1 MIENKTI
8 DICDELKQNF
18 IDFAYEANSQRA
30 FPDARDGLKPGQRAC
45 LWEMFQKG
53 YSSNKPHVKSAKID
67 GGVAATWWPHGT
79 VAIYETFARMSQPWV
94 NNIPEVDFHGS
105 NGNIVIGSAPAADR
119 YTEARLNKPI
129 EEGMFSGIKKKNVP
143 MILNFSEDEEW
154 PEVLPALFPRLII
167 NGSQGIGV
175 TVAQTWIPHNLGE
188 IIDIIKK
195 YLDNGEIDYDNIAPD
210 FPTGGIIINKK
221 DLSAIYKTGKGK
233 AIVRAKVEVEDNIIK
248 ITELPYQVYVEP
260 FIDEI
265 KTLIQKEELTGI
277 DNIYNKT
284 DKKRL
289 LIEIECSGNIS
300 SILNKLYASTSLQ
313 KSYNANQFALVGKT
327 PKLLTLKEYI
337 DIYVTHNIECIIKEY
352 QFDYNKAQAKLE
364 VTEGLLKALENID
377 NIITLIK
384 KSESSA
390 AAREN
395 LKLTYKFTEN
405 QAKAIV
411 DMKLG
416 RLAHLEYIEL
426 NKEKEE
432 LLKTIQNCN
441 SILQNKDNQR
451 NEFLNRLS
459 NFGKRYSA
467 PRKTQLT
474 QISISK
480 EEKEIEFVTP
490 EKCVVILT
498 EGGTIKRIPS
508 TSFRAQKRNGKGIK
522 TQEDITSMVLRTN
535 TIDSLMIF
543 TNKGKMYRLL
553 VDDIPAGTNTSKG
566 TPMRGLISLEP
577 TEEPTVIYS
586 IYRDTD
592 AKYVLFV
599 TKNGKVKKTALD
611 EYIKTKK
618 KSGIG
623 AITITEDDELVTV
636 CLIKDE
642 PLTLIT
648 NKGYSLTFNSEEIGA
663 SSRMTQGVRGINL
676 GKDDFVVTA
685 LPIRH
690 KEDSLAVFSKTGLG
704 KKITSEEL
712 TVQKRGGRGVI
723 CYKPNAESGSIVAA
737 CLVSDE
743 DNILVVGNKSSICIS
758 AKEIPSLG
766 RTSMGNIILKG
777 NIVKSVSKV

>member
-221 DLSAIYKTGKGK
+221 DLSTIYKTGKGK

-337 DIYVTHNIECIIKEY
+337 DIYVAHNIECIIKEY

-553 VDDIPAGTNTSKG
+553 VDDIPTGTNTSKG

-642 PLTLIT
+642 LLTLIT

-723 CYKPNAESGSIVAA
+723 CYKPNAESGPIVAA

>member
-1 MIENKTI
+1 MIGNKTI

-154 PEVLPALFPRLII
+154 PEVLPALFPRLIV

-221 DLSAIYKTGKGK
+221 DLGAIYKTGKGK

-337 DIYVTHNIECIIKEY
+337 DIYVAHNIECIIKEY

>member
-337 DIYVTHNIECIIKEY
+337 DIYVAHNIECIIKEY

-377 NIITLIK
+377 NIIALIK

-441 SILQNKDNQR
+441 NILQNKDNQR

-459 NFGKRYSA
+459 NFGKKYST

-480 EEKEIEFVTP
+480 EEKEIEFVAP

-508 TSFRAQKRNGKGIK
+508 ISFRAQKRNGKGIK

-553 VDDIPAGTNTSKG
+553 VDDIPAGTNASKG
-566 TPMRGLISLEP
+566 APIRGLISLEP

-723 CYKPNAESGSIVAA
+723 CYKPNAESGPIVAA

>member
-154 PEVLPALFPRLII
+154 PEVLPALFPKLII

-337 DIYVTHNIECIIKEY
+337 DIYVAHNIECIIKEY

-377 NIITLIK
+377 NIIALIK

-441 SILQNKDNQR
+441 NILQNKDNQR

-459 NFGKRYSA
+459 NFGKKYST

-480 EEKEIEFVTP
+480 EEKEIEFVAP

-553 VDDIPAGTNTSKG
+553 VDDIPTGTNASKG
-566 TPMRGLISLEP
+566 TPIRSLISLEP
-577 TEEPTVIYS
+577 TEEPTIIYS
-586 IYRDTD
+586 IYRNTD

-623 AITITEDDELVTV
+623 AITIAEDDELVTV

-642 PLTLIT
+642 LLTLIT
-648 NKGYSLTFNSEEIGA
+648 NKGYSLTFNSEEVGA